1 MAALLDFWDIQRP
14 SSGNDYPHDVDFY
27 LTEDAYWDLELFGEI
42 WDSYC
47 NPEVILYNQKFTTN
61 DGQPLSLTNWKHP
74 RWKPGSG
81 GVIPERF
88 IAKSYKVIIYNN
100 QNRQSILNTIIGNIH
115 INDQK
120 LIDKTGWFI
129 SKILAVTPYMNVGIN
144 QKVNIFC
151 NILQPCTCH
160 LKVTIQKGQNPPD
173 TLYDQFISDQVKEK
187 LINIS
192 YSTNGVGLYTVKYT
206 LTTNFNSYM
215 NGWCKTT
222 QDYVEV
228 SQSIIEVGES

>member
-14 SSGNDYPHDVDFY
+14 SSGTDYPHDVDFY

-42 WDSYC
+42 WESYC
-47 NPEVILYNQKFTTN
+47 NPEAILYNQKYTTN
-61 DGQPLSLTNWKHP
+61 DGQSLSLTNWRHP

-81 GVIPERF
+81 GAIPERF

-100 QNRQSILNTIIGNIH
+100 QDRQTILNTIIGNIH

-120 LIDKTGWFI
+120 LIDKFGWFV
-129 SKILAVTPYMNVGIN
+129 SKILAVTLYINVGIN
-144 QKVNIFC
+144 QSVNIFC
-151 NILQPCTCH
+151 NILQPSVCH
-160 LKVTIQKGQNPPD
+160 LKMTIQKDQNQPS
-173 TLYDQFISDQVKEK
+173 TLYDQFITDVVREK
-187 LINIS
+187 LISVS
-192 YSTNGVGLYTVKYT
+192 YTPNSFGIYTVKYK

-215 NGWCKTT
+215 NNWCKTT
-222 QDYVEV
+222 QDYVEE